1 MSRRG
6 TPPVLNEVKKAEIL
20 AILST
25 GCPRRTAASYV
36 GCDLKSIYNT
46 ALRDPEFA
54 TELAKRESSPEIH
67 HLHNLHN
74 AGRNTCFWR
83 ASAWFLERCYPDR
96 YGSRNPEAV
105 TREQMKRYTTRFAE
119 ILCEEIPVAR
129 YRKQVL
135 ARMDAMFSESEENLQ
150 RRYDQGKYSYSKK
163 RDFSKKT
170 DPDSAQNDEKAQNSR
185 VEPEGTIP
193 PHAKSPVNT
202 AFQPR
207 LSFAEV
213 QSP

>member
-6 TPPVLNEVKKAEIL
+6 HPPVLNDVKKAEIL
-20 AILST
+20 AILSL

-46 ALRDPEFA
+46 ALQDPLFA

-83 ASAWFLERCYPDR
+83 ASAWFLERRYPDQ
-96 YGSRNPEAV
+96 YGSRNPETL
-105 TREQMKRYTTRFAE
+105 TREEMERLISSFSE
-119 ILCEEIPVAR
+119 IVCEEVPVAKF
-129 YRKQVL
+129 RKQIL
-135 ARMDAMFSESEENLQ
+135 ARMNSMFSESEENLK
-150 RRYDQGKYSYSKK
+150 RRYNQGKYSCSKK
-163 RDFSKKT
+163 RDFSKQT
-170 DPDSAQNDEKAQNSR
+170 NPDSTPNDEKAQNSR

-193 PHAKSPVNT
+193 PHAKSPINT